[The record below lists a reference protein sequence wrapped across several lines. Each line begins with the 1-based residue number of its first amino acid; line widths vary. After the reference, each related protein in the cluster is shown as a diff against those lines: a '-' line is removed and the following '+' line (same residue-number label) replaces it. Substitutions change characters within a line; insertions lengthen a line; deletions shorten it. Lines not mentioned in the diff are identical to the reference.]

1 MIGCCCLEVG
11 MVCVLWGVRSPVRV
25 GVVGAGG
32 FASFLILKRL
42 NTDLRQRGVEER
54 RRVA

>member
-1 MIGCCCLEVG
+1 MLLPGSGDGVRA
-11 MVCVLWGVRSPVRV
+11 VGVRSLVRV

-32 FASFLILKRL
+32 FASFVILKRL